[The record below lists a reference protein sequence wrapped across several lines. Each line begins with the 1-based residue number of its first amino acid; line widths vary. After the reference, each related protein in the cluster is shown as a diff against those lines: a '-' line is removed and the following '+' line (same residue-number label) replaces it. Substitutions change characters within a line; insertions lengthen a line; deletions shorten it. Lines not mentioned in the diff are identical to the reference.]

1 MQEKLK
7 QIIQNAGAHLGH
19 WVKRR
24 RLVIGMM
31 QGQVCVMD
39 KPALC
44 RVDLLFMLS
53 GVQLKRIKEAKG
65 QTILGS
71 QENETACPQL
81 KM

>member
-1 MQEKLK
+1 
-7 QIIQNAGAHLGH
+7 
-19 WVKRR
+19 
-24 RLVIGMM
+24 
-31 QGQVCVMD
+31 MD

-71 QENETACPQL
+71 QENEKACPQL